1 MNREIKFRAW
11 SRTGDWDEEGETQQ
25 FEMISA
31 DNLVFYT
38 SDLLKNQLRDID
50 DDFYVMQFTGL
61 KDKNGREMYE
71 GDIYKR
77 KLDKVGRFRDSGSEN
92 WCDYWLIHW
101 IDKHAC
107 FTTTCIADYDPNTGK
122 MIKKRSNENPYSKR
136 FDEMDEYIGNIYEN
150 PELLEK

>member
-1 MNREIKFRAW
+1 MNREIKFRVW
-11 SRTGDWDEEGETQQ
+11 DKKQNRMFSHKLINQYDKDGYVLWGDIFSGREETAE
-25 FEMISA
+25 I
-31 DNLVFYT
+31 
-38 SDLLKNQLRDID
+38 
-50 DDFYVMQFTGL
+50 MQFTGL

-77 KLDKVGRFRDSGSEN
+77 KLDKAGRFRDSGSEN

-107 FTTTCIADYDPNTGK
+107 FTTTCIADYDTNTGK

>member
-11 SRTGDWDEEGETQQ
+11 ISKNATMECPIKLGYDGRHLYQGEDA
-25 FEMISA
+25 I
-31 DNLVFYT
+31 
-38 SDLLKNQLRDID
+38 
-50 DDFYVMQFTGL
+50 VMQFTGL

-77 KLDKVGRFRDSGSEN
+77 KLDKAGRFRNSGSEN

-101 IDKHAC
+101 IDKDAC
-107 FTTTCIADYDPNTGK
+107 FTTTCIADYDTNTGK
-122 MIKKRSNENPYSKR
+122 MIKTLSNVNPYSKR

-150 PELLEK
+150 PELLNA